1 MAEAHHF
8 RILEFYS
15 GIGGMHYAF
24 NESGHLGDILQAFD
38 INTTANEVYAHNHGK
53 KHLSQRNIEA
63 VKMEV
68 YDKHKADVWLMS
80 PPCQPY
86 TRTGNQEG
94 SKDTRA
100 KSFLYLMNI
109 LPKMQHPPNYLLLE
123 NVKGFEESDSRDL
136 LVDCLTK
143 AGYEFQE
150 LLITPLQIGIPNS
163 RMRYYCLARKTLNV
177 GSFVQPVTN
186 TLIGYIPSLTPP
198 LPSSSSQD
206 QGEQQQ
212 QALLQKGFVDGRKQ
226 GDISGLSMPSSSV
239 AAKKRRTSLLT
250 ATVTKEDNSAVSKPD
265 EDDILEDP
273 MLALNVDQIEKYLE
287 FRNADDDRMQ
297 KYMIPDKTLLKY
309 GKTFDI
315 VKETTRRSC
324 CFTKGYYHFVESTG
338 SILQMAHELDTASV
352 FIEAEALKAK
362 PDSANPE
369 EDNARALALLRTLHL
384 RYFTENEVARLMG
397 FPILEGKFSF
407 PDTTSLKQ
415 RYRVLGNSINVKVVA
430 KLIQYLLT
438 GTPKEGQEPQEA
450 SLG

>member
-1 MAEAHHF
+1 MAEAPHF

-38 INTTANEVYAHNHGK
+38 INTTANEVYANNHGK

-198 LPSSSSQD
+198 SSSSSSQD

-212 QALLQKGFVDGRKQ
+212 QALQKGFVDGRKQ

-250 ATVTKEDNSAVSKPD
+250 ATVTKEDNSAVAKPD

-287 FRNADDDRMQ
+287 FRNVDDDRMQ

-352 FIEAEALKAK
+352 YIEAEALKAK

-450 SLG
+450 LLG